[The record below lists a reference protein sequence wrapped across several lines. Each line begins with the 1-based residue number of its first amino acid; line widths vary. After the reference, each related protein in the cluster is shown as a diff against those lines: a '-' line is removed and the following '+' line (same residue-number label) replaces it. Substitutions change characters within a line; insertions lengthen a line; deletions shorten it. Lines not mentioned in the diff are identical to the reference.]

1 MTEEPWHADEAFW
14 EGFRSFMFPPEKD
27 EEATEQVEQL
37 LDLLYLPPNGQVLDV
52 PCGVGRHA
60 VELANRGFD
69 VTAVDATAAYL
80 ETARERAREAAAEAE
95 FVHEDMREFRRRASY
110 DLVLNLYTSF
120 GYFADRD
127 EDERTAR
134 NFHASLK
141 PGGALVMDLTSKELL
156 ARDFEERTWDE
167 RNGAYVLEEHNVTD
181 DWTWMENRWIV
192 VDDGE
197 TREFEVSHRLY
208 SAAELRELLERVG
221 FGEVSV
227 YGDFAGSN
235 YDETAERMVVVAR
248 K

>member
-14 EGFRSFMFPPEKD
+14 EAFRSFMFPPEKH
-27 EEATEQVEQL
+27 EEASEQAEQL
-37 LDLLYLPPNGQVLDV
+37 LDLVDLPPNGRVLDV
-52 PCGVGRHA
+52 PCGVGRH
-60 VELANRGFD
+60 VIELAARGFD

-80 ETARERAREAAAEAE
+80 ETAKERAEKAGVEAT
-95 FVHEDMREFRRRASY
+95 FVNEDMREFRQRRSF
-110 DLVLNLYTSF
+110 DLVCNLYTSF
-120 GYFADRD
+120 GYFADQD
-127 EDERTAR
+127 DDERTVR
-134 NFHASLK
+134 NFYESLK
-141 PGGALVMDLTSKELL
+141 PGGTLVMDLASKELL

-167 RNGAYVLEEHNVTD
+167 RDGAYVLEEHNVTD

-208 SAAELRELLERVG
+208 SAAELGELLERVG

-227 YGDFAGSN
+227 YGDFAGSA
-235 YDETAERMVVVAR
+235 YDETAERLVVVAE